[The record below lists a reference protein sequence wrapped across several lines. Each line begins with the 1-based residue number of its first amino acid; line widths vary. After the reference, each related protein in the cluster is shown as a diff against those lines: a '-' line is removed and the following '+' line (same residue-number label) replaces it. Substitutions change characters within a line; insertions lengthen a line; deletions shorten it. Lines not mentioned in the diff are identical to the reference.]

1 MWIARSKLAL
11 KQELKEV
18 NSAITLVPT
27 MGALHD
33 GHASLIKEAR
43 QHAGPDGKVLVTIF
57 VNPIQFDKPSDLANY
72 PRTQEADLAICEQ
85 FGADGVFIPDEGEI
99 YFPDRSIT
107 ITENDLSMH
116 LCGATRPGHFD
127 GVCTVVFKLFQL
139 TRCNTAIFG
148 EKDFQQLAIIKRM
161 IRDLDL
167 DVEIIAHPTIRESD
181 GLAMSSRNR
190 RLTKEQRADAPRIYQ
205 ALLAGTEE
213 ANAQQI
219 LKVTKEMLGQSSQ
232 AQIDYLSLVDAETL
246 EPTENLQSPSALACA
261 VFYGTVRLIDHVSLP
276 AKLSA
281 D

>member
-205 ALLAGTEE
+205 ALLAGAEE

-261 VFYGTVRLIDHVSLP
+261 VFYGTIRLIDHVSLP

>member
-205 ALLAGTEE
+205 ALLAGAEE